1 MPKKRKDGRYQQ
13 QITLPDGTRK
23 HVYGRTLQ
31 ELRIKADAL
40 RREYEVMDGTAQDM
54 TVHEWTE
61 KWYTLHKQNIRLSTR
76 SSYVKTYNNHIYPF
90 IGGMMLKSVR
100 PTDCQLVMQEVSE
113 RSESLQNKVRIVL
126 CQLFRT
132 AVAEGVITKDPTVGL
147 RVKHLSKP
155 PAKKYLT
162 QDEQTQL
169 ISSVTDPRA
178 RVFVALCMYAGLRRE
193 EALGLRWSDI
203 SNKKLTVRETITF
216 VDNQTDPDTRPKS
229 DSSYRTVPI
238 MDALAAILKE
248 TPHLGERVV
257 TAADGRDMT
266 KAAYRRLWDKVVKA
280 VPFHVSAHM
289 LRHTFATICHAAGID
304 LKTAQKWLGHASISV
319 TADIYTHLDKDAETR
334 ESGKLNDYIMGSKA

>member
-13 QITLPDGTRK
+13 QVTLPDGTKK
-23 HVYGRTLQ
+23 HVYGHTLH
-31 ELRIKADAL
+31 ELRQKAEAL
-40 RREYEVMDGTAQDM
+40 RREYDVMDGTAPDM

-61 KWYTLHKQNIRLSTR
+61 RWYARHKQNIRLSTR
-76 SSYVKTYNNHIYPF
+76 SSCVGTYNNHIYPF
-90 IGGMMLKSVR
+90 IGGMLLKSVR
-100 PTDCQLVMQEVSE
+100 PVDCQLVMQEVAGK
-113 RSESLQNKVRIVL
+113 SESLQSKVRIVL
-126 CQLFRT
+126 RQLFRT
-132 AVAEGVITKDPTVGL
+132 AVAEGVITRYPTVGL
-147 RVKHLSKP
+147 RVKHHSKP
-155 PAKKYLT
+155 PAKKHLT

-169 ISSVTDPRA
+169 ISSVTDARA

-203 SNKKLTVRETITF
+203 SADTLTVRETIAF

-238 MDALAAILKE
+238 TDALSAILKD
-248 TPHLGERVV
+248 TPRLGARVV

-266 KAAYRRLWDKVVKA
+266 KAAYSRLWDKVVKA

-319 TADIYTHLDKDAETR
+319 TSDIYTHLDQDAETR
-334 ESGKLNDYIMGSKA
+334 ESGKLNDYILSSKM